1 MRKVRFI
8 LPFLAT
14 LLPAALRVKGQA
26 VDTSEHIS
34 MAYVDSVMSNDTL
47 MRDLN
52 AFIDSA
58 QSPKTL
64 LAIEFGAGNGFFISR
79 NATAATG
86 YATQSFFS
94 PSVTYLHKSGLGISG
109 AAYAAPSQG
118 KWTVYQG
125 VITPSYGLARKDW
138 AAGVSY
144 SRYINKDSTSFGLTP
159 LRNDAYIYGIFKKF
173 WLEPGAAFD
182 FSFDSYK
189 LETTVLKTVY
199 PPKTEVIDNNIHA
212 HTMSTIA
219 TVQHDFEWFGLFSKN
234 DHIAFTPT
242 LSILADAS
250 NYNISTI
257 GHLKAGDEQRW
268 EQNFEKTTGKDKGFS
283 LESASALLDAVYSY
297 GHFLVDPQLL
307 GTYFINASPGVASF
321 RISYLVNVGLVF

>member
-1 MRKVRFI
+1 M
-8 LPFLAT
+8 
-14 LLPAALRVKGQA
+14 LLPAALRVKAQTA
-26 VDTSEHIS
+26 DTSLHIS

-58 QSPKTL
+58 QGAKTL

-94 PSVTYLHKSGLGISG
+94 PTVTYLHKSGLGIS
-109 AAYAAPSQG
+109 ASAYASANQG
-118 KWTVYQG
+118 RLTVYQG
-125 VITPSYGLARKDW
+125 AITPSYGLARKDW

-159 LRNDAYIYGIFKKF
+159 LRNDAYIYGVFKKF

-182 FSFDSYK
+182 FTFDSYK
-189 LETTVLKTVY
+189 LETNVLQ
-199 PPKTEVIDNNIHA
+199 TEGLDDNIHA
-212 HTMSTIA
+212 HTMSAIA
-219 TVQHDFEWFGLFSKN
+219 TLQHDFEWFGLFSKN

-242 LSILADAS
+242 LNILADAS
-250 NYNISTI
+250 NYDISTI
-257 GHLKAGDEQRW
+257 GHMKMGQEQRW
-268 EQNFEKTTGKDKGFS
+268 EQNFKKTGKSTGFS
-283 LESASALLDAVYSY
+283 LESAGALLDAVYTY
-297 GHFLVDPQLL
+297 GHFLVDPQVL
-307 GTYFINASPGVASF
+307 GTYLVNASSGVASF
-321 RISYLVNVGLVF
+321 RISYLMNVGLVF